1 MLLNKRELADRL
13 DVDRRFVTAMSAH
26 GFQFLLG
33 GKTTLDDALAWLR
46 EKGPA
51 CRRRHPSRVATSHAS
66 PIQPGAAASA
76 AGAISAMCTK
86 CAPV

>member
-46 EKGPA
+46 E
-51 CRRRHPSRVATSHAS
+51 
-66 PIQPGAAASA
+66 
-76 AGAISAMCTK
+76 
-86 CAPV
+86 

>member
-13 DVDRRFVTAMSAH
+13 DVDRRFVTAMCAA

-46 EKGPA
+46 EQGSAFRGIQRQAKKKRHKKPA
-51 CRRRHPSRVATSHAS
+51 RPVRQSGQPS
-66 PIQPGAAASA
+66 Q
-76 AGAISAMCTK
+76 
-86 CAPV
+86 